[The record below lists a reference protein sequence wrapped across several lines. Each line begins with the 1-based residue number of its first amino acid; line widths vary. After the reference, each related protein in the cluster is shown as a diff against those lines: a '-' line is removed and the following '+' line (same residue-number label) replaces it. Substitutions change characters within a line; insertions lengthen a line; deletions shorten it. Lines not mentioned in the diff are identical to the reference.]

1 MSNPQLSILWGE
13 RLMGGGESVQGKLIT
28 STRKIK
34 IKKKIV
40 IIKKKSFSNTDISNF
55 SSQATVSQT
64 LNFKNIQNSVT
75 NIMPLLLFKQQQQQ
89 KNLKEFSSN
98 SLKAFHNNLLKIL

>member
-40 IIKKKSFSNTDISNF
+40 IIKKKVFLTLTFQISP
-55 SSQATVSQT
+55 VR
-64 LNFKNIQNSVT
+64 
-75 NIMPLLLFKQQQQQ
+75 QQLV
-89 KNLKEFSSN
+89 K
-98 SLKAFHNNLLKIL
+98 H

>member
-34 IKKKIV
+34 IKKK
-40 IIKKKSFSNTDISNF
+40 
-55 SSQATVSQT
+55 Q
-64 LNFKNIQNSVT
+64 
-75 NIMPLLLFKQQQQQ
+75 
-89 KNLKEFSSN
+89 
-98 SLKAFHNNLLKIL
+98 